1 MPLRNPWPLPLQPAI
16 PVRPSGRYE
25 RQTQQDATL
34 KQMGAAELGV
44 QVGFKPTA
52 AAAAAPSARE
62 QQGAA
67 PPPPPPAVA
76 STSRHGQQQQQ
87 QRSSSRSQQQQKQ
100 QQQQARHSG
109 QGGPAKP
116 PPRHGT
122 PVIMVPPGMTALL
135 NMHNIRSFLEGGEFQ
150 TTEQAKVC
158 GLLSV
163 LGRGL
168 SRVGGNARSR

>member
-1 MPLRNPWPLPLQPAI
+1 MPLRHPWPLPLQPAI

-76 STSRHGQQQQQ
+76 SSSRHGQQQQ
-87 QRSSSRSQQQQKQ
+87 RSSSSRSQQQQQK

-109 QGGPAKP
+109 QGGPPKP

-135 NMHNIRSFLEGGEFQ
+135 NMRNIRSFLEGGEFQ

-158 GLLSV
+158 GLLRV

-168 SRVGGNARSR
+168 SWVGGDARSR